1 MAHREVE
8 QGPDRSSEGSNQ
20 LTNATWSDV
29 SKDLFSNTAQRGEHI
44 QLANN
49 DSDVS
54 KFFKD
59 INKGINEAVEQ
70 SIRDREFVRPER
82 PASTGA
88 VKANELAEDLA
99 DRART
104 GLPKLVHNMPMLSP
118 DGKDQYNKDADR
130 ATADIQRR
138 EEAIAKSQFDSMSPA
153 DQQKMA
159 TEKAARD
166 HYNSLTVH
174 RTNPQPPATP
184 TLDKFKADLAKKLE
198 PLEAER
204 EAAYKNLWQDMPIED
219 KIAIL
224 RKREQNKR
232 WQAK

>member
-1 MAHREVE
+1 MANRETE
-8 QGPDRSSEGSNQ
+8 QPSESTEGTNK
-20 LTNATWSDV
+20 LTNSTWSEV
-29 SKDLFSNTAQRGEHI
+29 SKDLFSGTAQRGEHI

-49 DSDVS
+49 DSDFK
-54 KFFKD
+54 KFFAD
-59 INKGINEAVEQ
+59 INKGINKSVEQ
-70 SIRDREFVRPER
+70 SIRDGEFVRPDR
-82 PASTGA
+82 PPSSGT

-118 DGKDQYNKDADR
+118 DGKDQYNKEADR
-130 ATADIQRR
+130 ATADIQKR
-138 EEAIAKSQFDSMSPA
+138 EEAIAKAQFDSMSPA

-166 HYNSLTVH
+166 HYNSLLVH

-224 RKREQNKR
+224 KRREQNKR
-232 WQAK
+232 WEAK